1 MKNKCSSYLLVL
13 PSIAI
18 LGLFIVY
25 PMIHT
30 LYLSLW
36 KYSYFKPD
44 QNTFVGFN
52 NYIRLF
58 SQMGF
63 LSSLS
68 FTLRFTFIC
77 VFLEFLIGLL
87 LALLL
92 KKIIRGGTV
101 IRTISIIPYMIA
113 PIAAGQIWK
122 LLFNLDYGIVNYI
135 LNSVGLDS
143 INWLGSNE
151 GAFWSV
157 IIAQIW
163 KSTPFVMLILLS
175 GLQSIPNDVYEAAIV
190 DGANSWFTF
199 KHITIPLLIPS
210 ITLALVFETIFKLRV
225 YDLIVTLTGGGPGKF
240 TMPLG
245 ILLKQ
250 NYFQTY
256 EAGVAGAI
264 SGVLIM
270 LGTIFSVLYIL
281 LMNRKE
287 KVELSSAKPA

>member
-1 MKNKCSSYLLVL
+1 
-13 PSIAI
+13 
-18 LGLFIVY
+18 
-25 PMIHT
+25 
-30 LYLSLW
+30 
-36 KYSYFKPD
+36 
-44 QNTFVGFN
+44 
-52 NYIRLF
+52 
-58 SQMGF
+58 MGF